1 MKARAN
7 RIRGYV
13 EDPAIGLERVE
24 AVLDAAHA
32 LSLQCRRNPAIR
44 KLTREEQEAKAIA
57 AAEPPRDPHRRIH
70 KRPEYREPDL
80 HKEPIEPEEDLLLFI
95 RDHNPRLGAWEKDI
109 LTIVHD

>member
-13 EDPAIGLERVE
+13 EDPSIGLERVE

-44 KLTREEQEAKAIA
+44 KLTRAEQEAKAIA

-70 KRPEYREPDL
+70 KRTETREPDP
-80 HKEPIEPEEDLLLFI
+80 HTEPNGPAADLALFLPS
-95 RDHNPRLGAWEKDI
+95 HNPQLGPRAKENP
-109 LTIVHD
+109 HNAH